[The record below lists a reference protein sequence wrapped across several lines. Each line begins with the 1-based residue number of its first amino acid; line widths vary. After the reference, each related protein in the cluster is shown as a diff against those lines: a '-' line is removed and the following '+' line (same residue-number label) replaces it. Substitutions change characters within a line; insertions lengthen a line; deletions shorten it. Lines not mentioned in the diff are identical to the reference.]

1 MKTDIPDIGK
11 NIRFLR
17 RARNWTLIDLARK
30 IGIREGPLGRIEL
43 GKNAPSAQ
51 VIYSLSCALNVS
63 TEVLFANDVQHI
75 ELKTKDTDNS
85 SNFIAIHPEPD
96 KIPKQLLAA
105 THDIVAAFHA
115 LEDICNVPKYACL
128 PLSVPFKPDYQGME
142 TLASSIRKY
151 FGIYDGVVFDYFEL
165 FENLGL
171 RVIIFQFPRDSRDMD
186 SFSVYEP
193 IYHNAFFF
201 LNSKN
206 NPERQLFSLSLEL
219 GALLISNQSRLQ
231 KTDLFET
238 PVNESESDNKKESEK
253 LRPINANRA
262 AGRFAATFLMPEAAV
277 RATVNQ
283 LGITSDGWSWNL
295 LLRIKHR
302 FGVSAQSFLYRLH
315 ELDLISTRLRDQFD
329 AGIKEFYDVTGF
341 QEPDSTRRCLT
352 PNGRFF
358 DLLLTAGNIDDAK
371 DEIIKIKGIE
381 KKYKI
386 DRK

>member
-1 MKTDIPDIGK
+1 VKSYIPNIGK

-51 VIYSLSCALNVS
+51 VIYNLSKALNVS
-63 TEVLFANDVQHI
+63 AEVLFAADVQQI
-75 ELKTKDTDNS
+75 ELKTNDTDSS

-96 KIPKQLLAA
+96 KIPKQLLSA
-105 THDIVAAFHA
+105 THDIVAGFHA
-115 LEDICNVPKYACL
+115 LEDICNVHKQAYL

-142 TLASSIRKY
+142 NLASSIRKY

-165 FENLGL
+165 FENFGL
-171 RVIIFQFPRDSRDMD
+171 RVIIFQFPRDARDID
-186 SFSVYEP
+186 SFSIYEP
-193 IYHNAFFF
+193 IYNNAFFL

-206 NPERQLFSLSLEL
+206 NPERQLFSLSFEL

-231 KTDLFET
+231 KTDLFEN
-238 PVNESESDNKKESEK
+238 PDNKTESK
-253 LRPINANRA
+253 NLRPINAGRA
-262 AGRFAATFLMPEAAV
+262 AGRFAATFLMPETAV
-277 RATVNQ
+277 RTTISQ
-283 LGITSDGWSWNL
+283 LGIATDGWSWEL

-302 FGVSAQSFLYRLH
+302 FGVSAQSFLYRIH
-315 ELDLISTRLRDQFD
+315 ELDLISGEMKDRLDDR
-329 AGIKEFYDVTGF
+329 IKEFYESTGF

-358 DLLLTAGNIDDAK
+358 DLLLTAENIEDAK
-371 DEIIKIKGIE
+371 EEITEIKQLE
-381 KKYKI
+381 KRLKI
-386 DRK
+386 CG